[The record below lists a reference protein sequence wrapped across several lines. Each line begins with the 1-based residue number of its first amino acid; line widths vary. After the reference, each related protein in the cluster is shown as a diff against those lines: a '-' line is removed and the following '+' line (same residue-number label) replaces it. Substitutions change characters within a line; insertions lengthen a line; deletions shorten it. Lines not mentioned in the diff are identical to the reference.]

1 MPSNTSKNK
10 PISRRER
17 ELARHRQEML
27 EAAQAVFSEYGFEK
41 ARMEDIAQR
50 AEFAVGT
57 LYRFFSSKDQLYL
70 ELLRDKAD
78 VMEVRIEE
86 AINAG
91 NTPLEKVRNIFF
103 TRLDLF
109 WDHKVFFRLLVQET
123 EGSLHKPRLCSDE
136 NLAARYH
143 QFLEQLEAFFEAG
156 IRESEFRD
164 VPPHCLLTAFE
175 GILRNYVA
183 HLGYL
188 DQDASRDPVEEQA
201 MFQLFCEGARRVPE
215 SD

>member
-1 MPSNTSKNK
+1 MPSDTSKSK
-10 PISRRER
+10 TSSRRER

-78 VMEVRIEE
+78 VMEERLDE
-86 AINAG
+86 AINTG

-109 WDHKVFFRLLVQET
+109 WDHKAFFRLMVQET
-123 EGSLHKPRLCSDE
+123 EGSLHKPRLCGDE
-136 NLAARYH
+136 NLAARY
-143 QFLEQLEAFFEAG
+143 QRFLEQLEAFFEAG
-156 IRESEFRD
+156 IREGEFRH
-164 VPPHCLLTAFE
+164 VPAHCLLMAFE

-183 HLGYL
+183 RLGYL
-188 DQDASRDPVEEQA
+188 DQDAPRDPAEEQV
-201 MFQLFCEGARRVPE
+201 MFKLFHEGARRVPE